1 MRTVQKSTH
10 IVYALD
16 VTAFVFAV
24 VPTGFGQDTF
34 LSLTFLSDGIRGAE
48 VHQRQALTFG
58 IL

>member
-34 LSLTFLSDGIRGAE
+34 LSLTFLSDGRGAE